1 MLPISNLMSKFEEG
15 GLGATAS
22 IFTQTDPSG
31 ICFKSIVLLSKT
43 ALPTAIHAPFLTYV
57 TPVTKQT
64 C

>member
-1 MLPISNLMSKFEEG
+1 MLPIFNLMSKLSEG

-31 ICFKSIVLLSKT
+31 ICFESIVLLSTT
-43 ALPTAIHAPFLTYV
+43 ALPTAIQAPFLTYV
-57 TPVTKQT
+57 TPATKQT